1 MDDLI
6 RVSSPMIPFLS
17 GTLKSTRMKT
27 RWPLRSR
34 SLIESFGFIGHR
46 SAEAFALLGSAKAF
60 ALLGSAKAFALLGSA
75 KASALHRSAEAFALQ
90 ATGPWLPAC
99 AAD

>member
-46 SAEAFALLGSAKAF
+46 SAEAFALLGSAEAF
-60 ALLGSAKAFALLGSA
+60 ALLGSAESFALLGSA
-75 KASALHRSAEAFALQ
+75 KPSRYSARLKPPRYTARLKPSRYRL
-90 ATGPWLPAC
+90 
-99 AAD
+99 